1 MSPGLRP
8 GGVIPK
14 VIDMGKGRSGKGT
27 VKRVPVVDARGVPL
41 MPTTPVRARRMLKEG
56 EAVARRNK
64 LGIFYIQLK
73 RAVDP
78 VPKGVQERTQPIAA
92 SVDLGSSF
100 AGLSVVGTKDT
111 ILNIMT
117 EPVNWVEDALR
128 KRREMRRLRRYRK
141 CRRRK
146 KRFDNR
152 KRPEGWVPPST
163 KARWD
168 TYLRIIDHLRK
179 IVPITHVGV
188 EEGKARTKKGQ
199 KRWNNNFSPLQNGRN
214 YFIKELQ
221 KRGLSVTLLPA
232 REVARLRKKHGLTK
246 VKDKAEKSFY
256 SHCVDAWVI
265 SAWITGA
272 ATSNCLDIWY
282 AVPLRFH
289 RRQLH
294 GLKPSKGGVRKR
306 YGGTR
311 SLGFKRGTLVKS
323 GYGLCYIGGFDE
335 KRKRLSLHDVKT
347 GKRTTKAAKPDD
359 IRVLTSVSFRSFYI
373 PAIPPQA
380 CGTLAG

>member
-1 MSPGLRP
+1 
-8 GGVIPK
+8 
-14 VIDMGKGRSGKGT
+14 MGESRRGGKGT
-27 VKRVPVVDARGVPL
+27 LKRVPVVDARGTPL
-41 MPTTPVRARRMLKEG
+41 MPTTPARARRMLKEG
-56 EAVARRNK
+56 KAVARRNK

-73 RAVDP
+73 HNVDP
-78 VPKGVQERTQPIAA
+78 IPKDIQEKTQPIAV
-92 SVDLGSSF
+92 SVDPGSSF
-100 AGLSVVGTKDT
+100 AGLSVVGVKDT

-117 EPVNWVEDALR
+117 EPVNRVKDALR

-141 CRRRK
+141 CKCRK

-168 TYLRIIDHLRK
+168 TYLRIIDHLRR
-179 IVPITHVGV
+179 IIPITHVGL
-188 EEGKARTKKGQ
+188 EEDKAGTKKGQ
-199 KRWNNNFSPLQNGRN
+199 KKWNNNFSPLQNGRN
-214 YFIKELQ
+214 YFIKEVQ
-221 KRGLSVTLLPA
+221 RRGLSVTLLPA
-232 REVARLRKKHGLTK
+232 REVARLRKRHGLPK

-265 SAWITGA
+265 SAFITGS
-272 ATSNCLDIWY
+272 ATPNCLDIWY

-294 GLKPSKGGVRKR
+294 RFQPSKGGIRKR

-311 SLGFKRGTLVKS
+311 SLGYKRGTLVRHS
-323 GYGLCYIGGFDE
+323 RYGLCYIGGCNE
-335 KRKRLSLHDVKT
+335 RRRRLSLHDIKT
-347 GKRTTKAAKPDD
+347 GKRITQDAKEDD
-359 IRVLTSVSFRSFYI
+359 IKILTSVSFRSFYI

-380 CGTLAG
+380 EACGILAGVVV